1 MFTASFLTLYC
12 HFSPLIFTS
21 TIKIMFFLSKRLR
34 LNQKELSDEKV
45 LSLTKKKYGFTV
57 HFL

>member
-1 MFTASFLTLYC
+1 MFTASLLTLYC
-12 HFSPLIFTS
+12 RFSPLIFTS

-34 LNQKELSDEKV
+34 LNHKELSDEKV
-45 LSLTKKKYGFTV
+45 LLLTKKKYGFTV